1 MKQDY
6 ENMTFLQA
14 IWIGCQRGVKNYFA
28 LGGVLWKLLRQRDNN
43 KR

>member
-6 ENMTFLQA
+6 ENMSFIHA
-14 IWIGCQRGVKNYFA
+14 IWIGCQRGFKNYFA
-28 LGGVLWKLLRQRDNN
+28 LGGVLWKWLRQRGN